1 MFLLILLARMRGTVL
16 HLMMCMFQN
25 VYVCICQLEKVEEI
39 THEENIFK
47 NRFKGKRKLKLVH
60 YMLHSHSRQ
69 FI

>member
-1 MFLLILLARMRGTVL
+1 MDVCMYMLTGT
-16 HLMMCMFQN
+16 QR
-25 VYVCICQLEKVEEI
+25 IKKKIEEN